1 MKTNKAFENLKALSL
16 ELDTLMNESDAHIG
30 AIDNLCN
37 SILNE
42 IDLIKINSTSE
53 YVLLTKKQAK
63 AYIKKAKVE
72 IKKYNQVGLRSNGNF
87 MDVLKPAQAGV
98 KIILNLDY

>member
-1 MKTNKAFENLKALSL
+1 MNTPKTFENLKALSI
-16 ELDTLMNESDAHIG
+16 ELDTLMVESDAHIG
-30 AIDNLCN
+30 AIENLCN

-72 IKKYNQVGLRSNGNF
+72 IKKYNQIGLRSSGNF

>member
-1 MKTNKAFENLKALSL
+1 MKTNKTIGNLKALII
-16 ELDTLMNESDAHIG
+16 ELDTLMVESDAHIS
-30 AIDNLCN
+30 AIENLCN
-37 SILNE
+37 SILTE

-53 YVLLTKKQAK
+53 YVILTKKQAK

-72 IKKYNQVGLRSNGNF
+72 IINYNTGLRSDGNF